1 LGEGRGRE
9 REEEKEPHGG
19 EYPTVRMEEI
29 LGQGRFLRLV
39 RRGRWEYCQR
49 KNISGI
55 VVIVAVTDARELV
68 LVEQER
74 PAVARRVIE
83 LPAGLAGDGG
93 EESLDVAARREL
105 LEETGYQAD
114 RWERLC
120 EVVPSPGLTSE
131 VVTFYRALGLK
142 KGGPGGGDETERI
155 VVHVVPLA
163 GAEAWLR
170 ARVAAGLLIDEKV
183 YAGLYFAAR

>member
-1 LGEGRGRE
+1 
-9 REEEKEPHGG
+9 
-19 EYPTVRMEEI
+19 MEEI

-49 KNISGI
+49 RNISGI

-74 PAVARRVIE
+74 PAVRARVIE

-93 EESLDVAARREL
+93 AESLDVAARREL

-131 VVTFYRALGLK
+131 VVTFYRASGLK
-142 KGGPGGGDETERI
+142 KGGPGGGDETEQI
-155 VVHVVPLA
+155 VVHVVPLK

-170 ARVAAGLLIDEKV
+170 ARAAAGFLIDEKV
-183 YAGLYFAAR
+183 YAGLYFAG